1 MFTRLLEGRGGSRL
15 QPNQKVQPP
24 GAGYGFLW
32 RLDTCWRFEER
43 DGGAYAECRAI
54 SLTRDIPATIY

>member
-1 MFTRLLEGRGGSRL
+1 MDDAGN
-15 QPNQKVQPP
+15 PNQKVQPP

-43 DGGAYAECRAI
+43 DGGAHAECRAI